1 MYFLESFPIFAVSSY
16 ISDISANMKMQI
28 SYTWVLYL
36 NDNYL
41 MFLIGVSTWSKLA
54 LC

>member
-1 MYFLESFPIFAVSSY
+1 MYLESFPIFAVSSY

-28 SYTWVLYL
+28 SYPGVLYL

-41 MFLIGVSTWSKLA
+41 MFLISVCT
-54 LC
+54 